1 MSLCSQY
8 SNANSTD
15 MWNIINQEARRTHTI
30 SGRMNVARI
39 MKTWTHQPGYPL
51 VHVHR
56 GKNGILHISQVSL
69 VIKPIKKFVKI
80 ALGHVQPNF

>member
-1 MSLCSQY
+1 
-8 SNANSTD
+8 
-15 MWNIINQEARRTHTI
+15 MWNLINQEARRTHTI

-69 VIKPIKKFVKI
+69 YSTISCIGIYIVRIV
-80 ALGHVQPNF
+80 L

>member
-1 MSLCSQY
+1 
-8 SNANSTD
+8 
-15 MWNIINQEARRTHTI
+15 MWNLINQEARRTHTI

-69 VIKPIKKFVKI
+69 YSTISCIGYIYVSFYNLSI
-80 ALGHVQPNF
+80 